1 MIFFQHTYIFYRRE
15 IIDWTV
21 EKINAWVYLDL
32 KVHVIPD
39 YWKSLV
45 NDRESWK
52 YIEKKLKGRQMS
64 YLILKCTGKTNYSK
78 VSMYCYIIMNFV
90 SVYPSVDLDDYFV

>member
-1 MIFFQHTYIFYRRE
+1 MIE
-15 IIDWTV
+15 KV
-21 EKINAWVYLDL
+21 E
-32 KVHVIPD
+32 
-39 YWKSLV
+39 ST
-45 NDRESWK
+45 R